1 MSEGFS
7 LETPFRDPFQLS
19 ELRFG
24 SGPLKVA
31 LVAGLHGTELTGVH
45 ALNLVA
51 GALRMARVQG
61 QVVLIPIVNA
71 HGVEQ
76 GTKRWPFDD
85 RDINRAFPGDP
96 GGSAVERIAFALL
109 ASTQADVCVDVHGGS
124 AAIRELPQ
132 VRVPLSGAELGLARS
147 MQLPMLWRRAGD
159 RLEATGLV
167 GAWRERGIS
176 AMHVVGG
183 RAGTLDVG
191 HARTLAHGLLR
202 LLHHLKV
209 LKHSAADPAEVQVD
223 TTRQGVRYHY
233 SDVGGFWVPE
243 VRVGD
248 RVAPGHLLGAVTEVV
263 GGQRVEAVRAE
274 RAGIVMSMRAYPVVH
289 ARELLVRVADPIS

>member
-7 LETPFRDPFQLS
+7 LETPFRDPFKLS

-51 GALRMARVQG
+51 GALRMSRVQG

-96 GGSAVERIAFALL
+96 SGSAVERIA
-109 ASTQADVCVDVHGGS
+109 C
-124 AAIRELPQ
+124 ELPQ

-167 GAWRERGIS
+167 GAWRERGVS

-209 LKHSAADPAEVQVD
+209 LKHAVADPAEALVD

-248 RVAPGHLLGAVTEVV
+248 RVEPGHLLGAVTEVV

-289 ARELLVRVADPIS
+289 ARELLVRVAEAIS

>member
-1 MSEGFS
+1 
-7 LETPFRDPFQLS
+7 
-19 ELRFG
+19 
-24 SGPLKVA
+24 
-31 LVAGLHGTELTGVH
+31 
-45 ALNLVA
+45 
-51 GALRMARVQG
+51 
-61 QVVLIPIVNA
+61 
-71 HGVEQ
+71 
-76 GTKRWPFDD
+76 
-85 RDINRAFPGDP
+85 
-96 GGSAVERIAFALL
+96 
-109 ASTQADVCVDVHGGS
+109 
-124 AAIRELPQ
+124 
-132 VRVPLSGAELGLARS
+132 
-147 MQLPMLWRRAGD
+147 
-159 RLEATGLV
+159 
-167 GAWRERGIS
+167 
-176 AMHVVGG
+176 
-183 RAGTLDVG
+183 
-191 HARTLAHGLLR
+191 LAHGLLR